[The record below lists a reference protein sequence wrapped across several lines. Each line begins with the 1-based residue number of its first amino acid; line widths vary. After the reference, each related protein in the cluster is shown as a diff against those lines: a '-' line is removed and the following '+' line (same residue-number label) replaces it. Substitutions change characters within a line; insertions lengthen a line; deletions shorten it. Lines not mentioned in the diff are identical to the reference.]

1 MDAILTNTKAWVSG
15 LAEAR
20 SVLDIVFIRGITKN
34 EPTFRYTV
42 GELDNGARF
51 RHRLVCSPRR
61 ASARTRSRRLSVRAC
76 GPRMIGSLRA
86 FRPSLGAIRSAS
98 YSRAPAAGS
107 RCRASSS
114 PRSRSRGARRRSRA
128 GSRSP
133 DGSACPRRR
142 SGNGR
147 IARGSEASSTA
158 IDRLQQKR
166 GRPASGQ
173 TSLEAAATLLSG
185 HARRSRE
192 GGGDTTLASQP
203 PGRHAGMESAAAHP
217 SLFNATD
224 ATTTPRMT
232 VSAGMMLL

>member
-34 EPTFRYTV
+34 EPTFRYSPSRVRKTPHRQ
-42 GELDNGARF
+42 AF
-51 RHRLVCSPRR
+51 HRLCSPRR

-158 IDRLQQKR
+158 IDQ
-166 GRPASGQ
+166 
-173 TSLEAAATLLSG
+173 AATPGCCWAEASTRLTRSSVGGYCAGLQR
-185 HARRSRE
+185 ARSRPPRCGTCDRDH
-192 GGGDTTLASQP
+192 GGARADLIGYPIKKPNLQTAHLY
-203 PGRHAGMESAAAHP
+203 AAETKP
-217 SLFNATD
+217 KL
-224 ATTTPRMT
+224 
-232 VSAGMMLL
+232 